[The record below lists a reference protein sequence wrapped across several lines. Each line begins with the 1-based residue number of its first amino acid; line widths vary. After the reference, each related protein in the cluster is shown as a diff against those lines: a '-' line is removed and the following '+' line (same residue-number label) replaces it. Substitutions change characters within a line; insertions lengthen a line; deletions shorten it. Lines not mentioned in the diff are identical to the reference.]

1 MHEHGGEV
9 SHQYTYVYVY
19 QHMRALP
26 GPEVVLQG
34 TPSQGYSQHVEAQVL
49 D

>member
-1 MHEHGGEV
+1 MTVH
-9 SHQYTYVYVY
+9 TYVYVY